1 MQLFDVLPSFIF
13 CRFGAGKI
21 SSPNL
26 LSTTFVAQNGSAWRL
41 KFEEAVMTVEEKM
54 MRIWFVVG
62 ITSVAA
68 AIAGT
73 MLVELAAS

>member
-1 MQLFDVLPSFIF
+1 
-13 CRFGAGKI
+13 
-21 SSPNL
+21 
-26 LSTTFVAQNGSAWRL
+26 
-41 KFEEAVMTVEEKM
+41 MTVEEKM